1 MEETM
6 IITILITLIM
16 TLTLVSMYW
25 QPSFGSG
32 GSNRVL
38 SHFQRD
44 KKQEYIDKVE
54 WLIRQGEYSIV
65 QSMLKISQYPLPEL
79 PLGSWKHLL
88 VSEREKRLRQM
99 VDLGDL
105 ERILKF

>member
-1 MEETM
+1 M
-6 IITILITLIM
+6 IVTILITLIM

-44 KKQEYIDKVE
+44 KKQEYIDQIE
-54 WLIRQGEYSIV
+54 GLIRQGEYGVV
-65 QSMLKISQYPLPEL
+65 QSILKVPQYPLQEL
-79 PLGSWKHLL
+79 PLGFWKQIL
-88 VSEREKRLRQM
+88 VSERQKRLHQM
-99 VDLGDL
+99 VNLDNL
-105 ERILKF
+105 ERILNR